1 MQLMI
6 RILKKAGCLNN
17 GCKIDM
23 FLFQRYPIDSIE
35 NITLMFTLKHIY
47 NSKYNEQP
55 FTERTFLLAYKGLT
69 ALITR
74 MSIPISLWAMN
85 VNKILSKEL
94 N

>member
-1 MQLMI
+1 MI
-6 RILKKAGCLNN
+6 RILKKAGCLSN

-35 NITLMFTLKHIY
+35 NITLMFTLKYIY
-47 NSKYNEQP
+47 NSKFNEQP
-55 FTERTFLLAYKGLT
+55 LTEKAFLLAYRGLT
-69 ALITR
+69 TLIIR